1 MGSFMRLLW
10 DPTRKLDPK
19 TMEDLVLLEQA
30 GVRCVGS
37 ERDEELV
44 DQVTAMLQKTRK
56 YRVSRLGG
64 MSPARENEALAASGR
79 YAGGGCGTMMM
90 APDTD
95 VVGLGAG
102 WKAQ

>member
-10 DPTRKLDPK
+10 DPTRKVDPK

-44 DQVTAMLQKTRK
+44 DQVAAMLEKTRK
-56 YRVSRLGG
+56 YRVSGLGG

-79 YAGGGCGTMMM
+79 YAGGCGAM

>member
-1 MGSFMRLLW
+1 MRLLW
-10 DPTRKLDPK
+10 DPTRKIDPK

-44 DQVTAMLQKTRK
+44 DQVAAMLEKTRK
-56 YRVSRLGG
+56 YRVSGLGG

-79 YAGGGCGTMMM
+79 YAGGGGPSGAM

-95 VVGLGAG
+95 VVGLGVG
-102 WKAQ
+102 WQAQ

>member
-10 DPTRKLDPK
+10 DPTRKLDPT

-44 DQVTAMLQKTRK
+44 DQVAAMLEKTRK
-56 YRVSRLGG
+56 YRVSGLGG
-64 MSPARENEALAASGR
+64 TSPAPAFLLRAAKENEALAASGR
-79 YAGGGCGTMMM
+79 YAGDGGAM
-90 APDTD
+90 AP
-95 VVGLGAG
+95 
-102 WKAQ
+102 

>member
-19 TMEDLVLLEQA
+19 SMEDLVLLEQA

-44 DQVTAMLQKTRK
+44 DQVAAMLEKTRK
-56 YRVSRLGG
+56 YRVSGLGG
-64 MSPARENEALAASGR
+64 MSPVRENEALAASGR
-79 YAGGGCGTMMM
+79 YAGGCGAM